1 MTVNAK
7 VSVFDLV
14 EAANEVID
22 TVPVGEAVAMH
33 GAPDVV
39 FVDLRDVRELE
50 REGRIPGAFHMPRG
64 MVEFWV
70 DPASPYFKSDV
81 FGPDRRFA
89 FYCNKDWRS
98 ALATEVA
105 QRIGL
110 ERVCHIEGGYTAWK
124 GSRRSHGSL
133 RAQAR
138 VVRRTRGSERGGT
151 WSQLRASRC
160 RM

>member
-7 VSVFDLV
+7 ISVLDLV
-14 EAANEVID
+14 GEARKAID
-22 TVPVGEAVAMH
+22 TVPVAEAVAMH
-33 GAPDVV
+33 GDPEVV

-70 DPASPYFKSDV
+70 DPESPYYKSEV
-81 FGPDRRFA
+81 FEQDKRFA
-89 FYCNKDWRS
+89 FYCNRDWRS

-110 ERVCHIEGGYTAWK
+110 ERACHVEGGYTAWK
-124 GSRRSHGSL
+124 EAGGPTEAYERR
-133 RAQAR
+133 RK
-138 VVRRTRGSERGGT
+138 
-151 WSQLRASRC
+151 
-160 RM
+160 

>member
-7 VSVFDLV
+7 ISVLDLV
-14 EAANEVID
+14 GEARKAID
-22 TVPVGEAVAMH
+22 TVPVAEAIAMH
-33 GAPDVV
+33 GDPEVV

-70 DPASPYFKSDV
+70 DPESPYYKSEV
-81 FGPDRRFA
+81 FEQDKRFA
-89 FYCNKDWRS
+89 FYCNRDWRS

-110 ERVCHIEGGYTAWK
+110 ERACHVEGGYTAWK
-124 GSRRSHGSL
+124 EAGGPTEAYERR
-133 RAQAR
+133 RK
-138 VVRRTRGSERGGT
+138 
-151 WSQLRASRC
+151 
-160 RM
+160 

>member
-7 VSVFDLV
+7 VSVLDLV
-14 EAANEVID
+14 EEASKVID

-33 GAPDVV
+33 GDPDVV

-81 FGPDRRFA
+81 FGADKRFA
-89 FYCNKDWRS
+89 FYCNRDWRS
-98 ALATEVA
+98 AGV
-105 QRIGL
+105 
-110 ERVCHIEGGYTAWK
+110 
-124 GSRRSHGSL
+124 
-133 RAQAR
+133 
-138 VVRRTRGSERGGT
+138 
-151 WSQLRASRC
+151 
-160 RM
+160 

>member
-1 MTVNAK
+1 MTVHAG
-7 VSVFDLV
+7 VSVFELV
-14 EAANEVID
+14 EEANRMID

-33 GAPDVV
+33 GDPDVV
-39 FVDLRDVRELE
+39 FVDIRDVRELE

-70 DPASPYFKSDV
+70 DPRSPYYKADV
-81 FGPDRRFA
+81 FDADRRFA

-110 ERVCHIEGGYTAWK
+110 ERACHIEGGYTAWK
-124 GSRRSHGSL
+124 EAGGPTEAYERR
-133 RAQAR
+133 
-138 VVRRTRGSERGGT
+138 RR
-151 WSQLRASRC
+151 
-160 RM
+160 

>member
-7 VSVFDLV
+7 ISVLDLV
-14 EAANEVID
+14 GEARKAID
-22 TVPVGEAVAMH
+22 TVPVAEAVAMH
-33 GAPDVV
+33 GDPEVV

-70 DPASPYFKSDV
+70 DPESPYYKSEV
-81 FGPDRRFA
+81 FEQDKRFA
-89 FYCNKDWRS
+89 FYCNRDWRS

-110 ERVCHIEGGYTAWK
+110 ERVCHVEGGYTAWK
-124 GSRRSHGSL
+124 EAGGPTEVYERR
-133 RAQAR
+133 RK
-138 VVRRTRGSERGGT
+138 
-151 WSQLRASRC
+151 
-160 RM
+160 

>member
-7 VSVFDLV
+7 VSVLDLV
-14 EAANEVID
+14 EQARKVIN
-22 TVPVGEAVAMH
+22 TAPVGEAIAMH
-33 GAPDVV
+33 GDPGVV

-50 REGRIPGAFHMPRG
+50 REGCIPGAFHMPRG

-70 DPASPYFKSDV
+70 DPDSPYFKAEV
-81 FGPDRRFA
+81 FDEDKRFA

-124 GSRRSHGSL
+124 EAGGPTE
-133 RAQAR
+133 AY
-138 VVRRTRGSERGGT
+138 ERKGK
-151 WSQLRASRC
+151 
-160 RM
+160 

>member
-7 VSVFDLV
+7 ISVLDLV
-14 EAANEVID
+14 GEARKAID
-22 TVPVGEAVAMH
+22 TVPVAEAIAMH
-33 GAPDVV
+33 GDPGVV

-70 DPASPYFKSDV
+70 DPESPYYKSEV
-81 FGPDRRFA
+81 FEQDKRFA
-89 FYCNKDWRS
+89 FYCNRDWRS

-110 ERVCHIEGGYTAWK
+110 ERACHVEGGYTAWK
-124 GSRRSHGSL
+124 EAGGPTEAYERR
-133 RAQAR
+133 RK
-138 VVRRTRGSERGGT
+138 
-151 WSQLRASRC
+151 
-160 RM
+160 